1 MDREQQI
8 EIISYEYLFVYVDN
22 IKHIRYIMKAIVDNE
37 PIQSNLQLV
46 YDGNIISKEDFFN
59 KTKDGMVK
67 ERYREFNS
75 YLFFC

>member
-37 PIQSNLQLV
+37 PIQSNLQIV

-59 KTKDGMVK
+59 KTKDGMIK
-67 ERYREFNS
+67 ERYR
-75 YLFFC
+75 

>member
-46 YDGNIISKEDFFN
+46 YAGNIISKEDFFN
-59 KTKDGMVK
+59 KTKDGMIK
-67 ERYREFNS
+67 ERYR
-75 YLFFC
+75 

>member
-46 YDGNIISKEDFFN
+46 YDNNIISKEDFFN
-59 KTKDGMVK
+59 KTKDGMIK
-67 ERYREFNS
+67 ERYR
-75 YLFFC
+75 

>member
-59 KTKDGMVK
+59 KTKDGMIK
-67 ERYREFNS
+67 ERYR
-75 YLFFC
+75 

>member
-1 MDREQQI
+1 MNKEPQI

-59 KTKDGMVK
+59 KTKDGMIK
-67 ERYREFNS
+67 ERYR
-75 YLFFC
+75 

>member
-37 PIQSNLQLV
+37 SIQSNLQLV

-59 KTKDGMVK
+59 KTKDGMIK
-67 ERYREFNS
+67 ERYR
-75 YLFFC
+75 

>member
-67 ERYREFNS
+67 ERYR
-75 YLFFC
+75 

>member
-22 IKHIRYIMKAIVDNE
+22 IKHIRYIIKAIVDNE

-59 KTKDGMVK
+59 KTKDGMIK
-67 ERYREFNS
+67 ERYR
-75 YLFFC
+75 

>member
-8 EIISYEYLFVYVDN
+8 EVISYEYLFVYVDN

-59 KTKDGMVK
+59 KTKDGMIK
-67 ERYREFNS
+67 ERYR
-75 YLFFC
+75 